1 MPAKAKKSAVMK
13 PRTQII
19 EVEIIP
25 ELTPQAVVKQL
36 SQVEETVARAS
47 SMSDAKIVTS
57 IKDYS
62 SRATKHAHT
71 AVESGASALV
81 YAWGSGKLLNAAK
94 TKLGRGDFGDWRK
107 KHLCDDITERTSQR
121 YMQLAKRYEDVRA
134 LLEWSPSLRQAYIA
148 CGILPEPPERAADE
162 ESDADEIKRQALLSS
177 ITGIQKKLRLFYGLK
192 GKLGAGDKT
201 QLKLAKQQIDEFLQQ
216 ILN

>member
-1 MPAKAKKSAVMK
+1 
-13 PRTQII
+13 
-19 EVEIIP
+19 
-25 ELTPQAVVKQL
+25 
-36 SQVEETVARAS
+36 
-47 SMSDAKIVTS
+47 
-57 IKDYS
+57 
-62 SRATKHAHT
+62 
-71 AVESGASALV
+71 
-81 YAWGSGKLLNAAK
+81 
-94 TKLGRGDFGDWRK
+94 KLGRGDFGDWRK

-201 QLKLAKQQIDEFLQQ
+201 QLKLAKQQIDEFFQQ